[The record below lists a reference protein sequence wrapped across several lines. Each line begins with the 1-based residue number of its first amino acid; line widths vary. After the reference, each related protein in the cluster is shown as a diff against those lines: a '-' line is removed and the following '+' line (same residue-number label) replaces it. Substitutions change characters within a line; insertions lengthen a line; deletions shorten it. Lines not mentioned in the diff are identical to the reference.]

1 MCGIFALFSN
11 KTVNL
16 NILFNIFSH
25 LKHRGSDS
33 FGIDFIHPNNRQIES
48 LKSITPFQPLENPLS
63 TCAAIL
69 HNRYSTNKNK
79 SDFISEIQPIQF
91 KNNHLSFSLVH
102 NGHIANANQ
111 YINYEDLPIINTD
124 TQNIIHFF
132 HNATL
137 ENFESTIIDFIK
149 TVHCSYSMCI
159 LINETIYAF
168 RDSYG
173 YKPLLFG
180 KINDNYCFSSENN
193 IPNFSL
199 IRDVK
204 PGEII
209 KLDSSGFK
217 TIHRNSN
224 PLELKCVF
232 ELIYFMNEKSH
243 FNQHNIYETRINLG
257 TQLAKSESIQ
267 FNKNETIVVGSP
279 NTAIPMGKGFATYLD
294 LPYEQV
300 FKKKSDCGRTFILKT
315 QKERLK
321 QLLKFDFNKERI
333 KNKIIILVDDSI
345 VRGNTL
351 QSISALFIEFGC
363 KELHVRICSPEL
375 KYPCFYGIDIPTKKE
390 LIMNN
395 YSISELEKKL
405 GIESIRFL
413 SINELINTF
422 KNDNGFCL
430 ACFDGNYNKK
440 LEW

>member
-1 MCGIFALFSN
+1 
-11 KTVNL
+11 
-16 NILFNIFSH
+16 
-25 LKHRGSDS
+25 
-33 FGIDFIHPNNRQIES
+33 
-48 LKSITPFQPLENPLS
+48 
-63 TCAAIL
+63 
-69 HNRYSTNKNK
+69 
-79 SDFISEIQPIQF
+79 
-91 KNNHLSFSLVH
+91 
-102 NGHIANANQ
+102 
-111 YINYEDLPIINTD
+111 
-124 TQNIIHFF
+124 
-132 HNATL
+132 
-137 ENFESTIIDFIK
+137 
-149 TVHCSYSMCI
+149 
-159 LINETIYAF
+159 
-168 RDSYG
+168 
-173 YKPLLFG
+173 
-180 KINDNYCFSSENN
+180 
-193 IPNFSL
+193 
-199 IRDVK
+199 
-204 PGEII
+204 
-209 KLDSSGFK
+209 
-217 TIHRNSN
+217 
-224 PLELKCVF
+224 
-232 ELIYFMNEKSH
+232 MNEKSH

-267 FNKNETIVVGSP
+267 FDKNETIVVGSP

-375 KYPCFYGIDIPTKKE
+375 KFPCFYGIDIPTKKE

-395 YSISELEKKL
+395 YSIPELEKKL
-405 GIESIRFL
+405 SIESIRFL